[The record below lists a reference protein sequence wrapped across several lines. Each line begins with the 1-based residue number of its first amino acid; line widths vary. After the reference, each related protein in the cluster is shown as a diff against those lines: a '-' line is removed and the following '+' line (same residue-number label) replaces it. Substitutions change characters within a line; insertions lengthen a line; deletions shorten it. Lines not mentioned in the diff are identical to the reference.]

1 MYLFINTKKMKNIK
15 LNTIMNNLSLR
26 VTKMFV
32 VKLLACLMLLA
43 GCTKKFEEINTDPTR
58 LAELEPLDV
67 RSMFPGTIVGCLV
80 GTNYWA
86 SSLTAGLFAQQF
98 ASTQNNHSFQRYLV
112 PNSMGNTLYRAWY
125 LNAMAPLEN
134 IIAST
139 EGKDQTLNAVARI
152 WKVFVMHRVTD
163 TWGPVP
169 YSKIGESGRIV
180 EFDSQKD
187 IYYAFFQELDKAN
200 TALKSNITKPSFGD
214 KDLIF
219 KGDNAK
225 WIKFGNSLRLRL
237 ALRISKVEPAKAK
250 EEAEKA
256 VAGGVMA
263 ELGDNAF
270 MAVSFNI
277 PNGMNYQTGWNEQRM
292 SSNFESLFVGW
303 NDPRMSKYFEPA
315 VSDGKF
321 RSVRCGMTPAQ
332 QNIAQNRYD
341 NTSNVSLKL
350 QPDNMTTNPQTIMY
364 TAEVY
369 LLRAEGAVNGWNMGG
384 TAKDLYE
391 KGIEMSMRT
400 WGITDATVISNYLNG
415 TTLPVAINDYFNTP
429 ALTNIPVKFSTEP
442 EKQRE
447 QIGTQKWIALFPE
460 PHEAWA
466 EMRRSGYPKMYPLIN
481 SDNAD
486 VPKEKMIRR
495 LLFLTAEYTD
505 NPVAVKNAITL
516 LGAGGDKESTPLWWD
531 KNPF

>member
-1 MYLFINTKKMKNIK
+1 MKNIK
-15 LNTIMNNLSLR
+15 YNIS
-26 VTKMFV
+26 TKPGFKIV
-32 VKLLACLMLLA
+32 RKVLAVKMMTGLILLG
-43 GCTKKFEEINTDPTR
+43 GCTKDFEKINTDPVR
-58 LAELEPLDV
+58 IDKLSPLDL
-67 RSMFPGTIVGCLV
+67 RSMFPGTIVGALV

-134 IIAST
+134 IIKST
-139 EGKDQTLNAVARI
+139 TGNDQSLNAVARI

-169 YSKIGESGRIV
+169 YSSIGESGKSISY
-180 EFDSQKD
+180 DSQKD
-187 IYYAFFQELDKAN
+187 IYYDFFKELDEA
-200 TALKSNITKPSFGD
+200 TTDLKNNINKPSFGD

-225 WIKFGNSLRLRL
+225 WLKFANTLRLRL
-237 ALRISKVEPAKAK
+237 ALRISNVEPAKARV
-250 EEAEKA
+250 EAEKA
-256 VAGGVMA
+256 VAGGVMT
-263 ELGDNAF
+263 ELSDNAF
-270 MAVSFNI
+270 MAVNFNT

-303 NDPRMSKYFEPA
+303 NDPRMSKYFSPA
-315 VSDGKF
+315 VTDGKF
-321 RSVRCGMTPAQ
+321 RSVRSGMTPAQ
-332 QNIAQNRYD
+332 QNIPQNNND
-341 NTSNVSLKL
+341 NTSNVSAKL
-350 QPDNMTTNPQTIMY
+350 SPDNMTTNPQVIMY
-364 TAEVY
+364 TAEAY

-384 TAKDLYE
+384 AAKALYE

-400 WGITDATVISNYLNG
+400 WDINDNAVIDNYVNG
-415 TTLPVAINDYFNTP
+415 TTLPVALNDYFNTP
-429 ALTNIPVKFSTEP
+429 ALTDIPVKFSSDP
-442 EKQRE
+442 GKQRE

-460 PHEAWA
+460 PHETWA
-466 EMRRSGYPKMYPLIN
+466 EIRRSGYPKRYPLIN

-495 LLFLTAEYTD
+495 LLFLIDEYTN
-505 NPVAVKNAITL
+505 NPAAVKDAIVL
-516 LGAGGDKESTPLWWD
+516 LGPGGDKESTPLWWD
-531 KNPF
+531 KQPF

>member
-1 MYLFINTKKMKNIK
+1 MK
-15 LNTIMNNLSLR
+15 NNLSIYMKRALA
-26 VTKMFV
+26 
-32 VKLLACLMLLA
+32 VKLIACLMLVT

-58 LAELEPLDV
+58 LAELSALDL

-80 GTNYWA
+80 GTSYWA

-125 LNAMAPLEN
+125 LNAISPLEN
-134 IIAST
+134 IINST
-139 EGKDQTLNAVARI
+139 QGKDLTLNAVARI
-152 WKVFVMHRVTD
+152 WKVFVLHRVTD
-163 TWGPVP
+163 TWGPIP
-169 YSKIGESGRIV
+169 YSQIGASGNSIA
-180 EFDSQKD
+180 FDSQKD
-187 IYYAFFQELDKAN
+187 IYYDFFKELDEA
-200 TALKSNITKPSFGD
+200 TADLKNNLGVASFGD
-214 KDLIF
+214 KDLIYN
-219 KGDNAK
+219 GDNEK
-225 WIKFGNSLRLRL
+225 WLKFGNTLRLRL
-237 ALRISKVEPAKAK
+237 ALRISNIDPAKAK

-256 VAGGVMA
+256 VAGGVMTD
-263 ELGDNAF
+263 LNDNAF
-270 MAVSFNI
+270 MKVSFNT

-303 NDPRMSKYFEPA
+303 DDPRMSKYFEPA
-315 VSDGKF
+315 VTDGKF

-364 TAEVY
+364 TAEAY
-369 LLRAEGAVNGWNMGG
+369 FLRAEGAVNGWNMGG
-384 TAKDLYE
+384 TAKELYE
-391 KGIEMSMRT
+391 KGIETALQT
-400 WGITDATVISNYLNG
+400 WDITDPAVISKYING
-415 TTLPVAINDYFNTP
+415 TSLPVALDDYFNTP
-429 ALTNIPVKFSTEP
+429 ALTDIPVKFSTDP

-481 SDNAD
+481 SDNPD

-505 NPVAVKNAITL
+505 NAEAVKHAITL
-516 LGAGGDKESTPLWWD
+516 LGPGGDKESTPLWWD
-531 KNPF
+531 TNP